1 VIIALAEHGVVESNE
16 AGLDDGSLAVMA
28 SMCEFLTSAVYR
40 KKLL

>member
-1 VIIALAEHGVVESNE
+1 VIVPLAEDRVIESDE